1 MQRAI
6 PMAFDEASTTIP
18 PTVKEMPLP
27 RQGPEP
33 GEPRETV
40 VEVKDLTVERNRS
53 IVIENANF
61 EIRRGNYIG
70 MVGPNGGGKTTLLRA
85 MLGIIP
91 FKDGQVRLFG
101 EDIKEFD
108 NWEKIAYLSQHA
120 INFDEKFPLSVRE
133 LVTLGRI
140 DRSKIGKP
148 MNSDDR
154 EIVDRI
160 MDFMGLTELSGK
172 RIGQLSGGQKQRVV
186 LAKSLVREPSLIVMD
201 EPVSGVD
208 PETQERFYK
217 KLSDLNLEKDITI
230 LIVSHDLAAVFC
242 RMSHVM
248 CVNRYV
254 RTSPIT
260 DDFDPNPMLK
270 ETYGEH
276 FQFAYHVHECRGLF
290 RNG

>member
-1 MQRAI
+1 
-6 PMAFDEASTTIP
+6 MAVEETSTTI
-18 PTVKEMPLP
+18 LP
-27 RQGPEP
+27 GVNAASLPGSGPAR
-33 GEPRETV
+33 GKDREKV
-40 VEVKDLTVERNRS
+40 LEVRDLTIERSRS
-53 IVIENANF
+53 IVIESANF
-61 EIRRGNYIG
+61 EIRRGDYIG
-70 MVGPNGGGKTTLLRA
+70 MVGPNGGGKTTLLKA

-91 FKDGQVRLFG
+91 FKTGVVRLFG
-101 EDIKEFD
+101 RDIRQFD
-108 NWEKIAYLSQHA
+108 HWEKIAYLSQNA
-120 INFDEKFPLSVRE
+120 INFDERFPLSVRE
-133 LVTLGRI
+133 LVSLGRI
-140 DRSKIGKP
+140 DRSKIGRP

-154 EIVDRI
+154 EIVDRT
-160 MDFMGLTELSGK
+160 MELMGLNELSGK

-186 LAKSLVREPSLIVMD
+186 LAKSLVREPLLILMD

-217 KLSDLNLEKDITI
+217 KLSDLNLDKDITI
-230 LIVSHDLAAVFC
+230 IMVSHDLAAVFC

-260 DDFDPNPMLK
+260 DDFDPNPLLK

>member
-1 MQRAI
+1 
-6 PMAFDEASTTIP
+6 
-18 PTVKEMPLP
+18 L
-27 RQGPEP
+27 
-33 GEPRETV
+33 
-40 VEVKDLTVERNRS
+40 EVKDLAIERNRS
-53 IVIENANF
+53 IVIEKANF
-61 EIRRGNYIG
+61 EIKRGNYIG
-70 MVGPNGGGKTTLLRA
+70 MVGPNGGGKTTLLKA

-91 FKDGQVRLFG
+91 FKTGQVQLFG
-101 EDIKEFD
+101 KDIREFD
-108 NWEKIAYLSQHA
+108 HWEKIAYLSQHA

-133 LVTLGRI
+133 LVILGRI

-154 EIVDRI
+154 EIVDRT
-160 MDFMGLTELSGK
+160 MEFMGLTELSGK

-186 LAKSLVREPSLIVMD
+186 LAKSLVREPSLIIMD

-217 KLSDLNLEKDITI
+217 MLSDLNIEKGITI
-230 LIVSHDLAAVFC
+230 LMVSHDLAAVFC

-270 ETYGEH
+270 ETYGKH